1 MDDIS
6 AVPDD
11 AGLSYPDDAET
22 AAAQVCATA
31 DDAPAAQEDAP
42 EAAGG
47 SIAAAVVAPAAAA
60 LLPSLHLTPL
70 VVAARAGDDIEIVEL
85 LRRGASPRAVC
96 LAIPVL
102 ARRHELP
109 CYDTHALFEAV
120 RARSESCVRALLAAP
135 GIDPNQPATSVRLSA
150 LGDAA
155 ARGDAD
161 MCALLL
167 ADGRVDAGAAAGGAV
182 AAHGALLAA
191 MVGSVPTLA
200 AFAQAGALPAD
211 LEAQLIQTATSNGRH
226 EALAFLQG
234 YFIDSTPWS
243 SLPPFEAAICVRRT
257 IDRVGGVDADG
268 LIDVRTLEAVL
279 SSLGIALS
287 AEEADEAFVALNVV
301 GDGRIDVSALT
312 AWLLGDAAW
321 KEALELA
328 AKTGENGLAGI
339 VLV

>member
-1 MDDIS
+1 MD
-6 AVPDD
+6 AATDD
-11 AGLSYPDDAET
+11 AGLSYSADAATVEAQLCADF
-22 AAAQVCATA
+22 AAARA
-31 DDAPAAQEDAP
+31 DADP
-42 EAAGG
+42 EAEGG
-47 SIAAAVVAPAAAA
+47 SVASLHVAPAAAV
-60 LLPSLHLTPL
+60 LLPSLHVTPL
-70 VVAARAGDDIEIVEL
+70 VVAARAGDEIEIIEL

-102 ARRHELP
+102 PRRHELP

-135 GIDPNQPATSVRLSA
+135 GVDPNQPATSARLSA

-200 AFAQAGALPAD
+200 AFAQAGALPAE
-211 LEAQLIQTATSNGRH
+211 LETQLIQTATENGRH
-226 EALAFLQG
+226 EALAYLQG

-243 SLPPFEAAICVRRT
+243 SLPPFEAAICVRRA
-257 IDRVGGVDADG
+257 IDRVGGGDADG

-287 AEEADEAFVALNVV
+287 AEEADEAFIALNVV
-301 GDGRIDVSALT
+301 GDGRIDVSALI
-312 AWLLGDAAW
+312 AWLIGDAAW
-321 KEALELA
+321 KEALEVS
-328 AKTGENGLAGI
+328 AKTGGNGCAGI
-339 VLV
+339 VLA